1 MLPQEIIATKRDG
14 GTLDDASIG
23 AFVEGLTDGGWSEG
37 QVAALAM
44 AVLLRGMT
52 TGERA
57 FLTTAMRDSGR
68 VLEWDLAGSIVDKHS
83 TGGVGDTVSLL
94 LAPALAACG
103 AFVPMISGRGLG
115 HTGGTLDKLETIPG
129 YRATPGLDELQ
140 RVVTETGC
148 AIVGQT
154 DEIAPAD
161 RRLYAVRDISATVE
175 SVDLI
180 TASILSKK
188 LAAGLDALVLDVKTG
203 SGAFMRSADEARTL
217 ARALVE
223 VAEAAG
229 CRCSALL
236 TEMDQPLASAAGN
249 ALEVALAVRVLRGDE
264 AGEAR
269 LVEVSCALGGELL
282 ALAGIA
288 GTASEGET
296 RVRRALESGAAA
308 ERFGRMV
315 AALGGPADF
324 VERFEEHL
332 PEAGVVREVLP
343 AQAGRVQA
351 IDTRALGWA
360 VVEMGGGRRRAE
372 DPIHPG
378 VGLSGLAGLGEEVG
392 PERPLGRL
400 HLRGAGDEEAAAAR
414 VRAAYRIGE
423 ESGALPPLVRERV
436 GGGA

>member
-14 GTLDDASIG
+14 GTLDDATIG
-23 AFVEGLTDGGWSEG
+23 AFVEGLTDGTWSEG

-57 FLTTAMRDSGR
+57 FLTIAMRDSGR
-68 VLEWDLAGSIVDKHS
+68 VLEWELPGPVVDKHS

-140 RVVTETGC
+140 RVVEDTGC

-188 LAAGLDALVLDVKTG
+188 LAAGLEALVLDVKTG

-264 AGEAR
+264 AGEER

-282 ALAGIA
+282 ALAGLA
-288 GTASEGET
+288 ATASEGEA

-324 VERFEEHL
+324 VERFQEHL
-332 PEAGVVREVLP
+332 PDAGVVREVVP

-351 IDTRALGWA
+351 IDTRSLGWA

-372 DPIHPG
+372 DRVHPG

-392 PERPLGRL
+392 PERPLARV
-400 HLRGAGDEEAAAAR
+400 HLRDAGDEEAAASR

-423 ESGALPPLVRERV
+423 ESGALPPLVGERI
-436 GGGA
+436 GGGG